1 LARGRCSRR
10 SADVSGLGVSPGG
23 GDGSLSFAGLGDLLG
38 GVDLELFA
46 GLPTPQRRGLDA
58 ALLRD
63 GGEAS
68 APDRR
73 AVFAGALS
81 ILKEIASETPLLVA
95 VDDLQWLDPP
105 SARALEFAAR
115 RLGDMRI
122 GLLVSSRLPDEGRR
136 VDDLLSALGESG
148 TKRIQIGPLTLAAT
162 HRLLRE
168 RLDCGFARPTLLRIQ
183 QTAGGNPFFALET
196 PRLGGGGGGRRS
208 RAQDA
213 RRVGF
218 GGK

>member
-1 LARGRCSRR
+1 RRRTGPRERPGAAPTVQLINVYAWPQHCRPVGALSEFSHAQSVGAGAGTRDRGGVSRPVRTGPRGAPPRGGAGDRKDDSLARGRCSRR

-81 ILKEIASETPLLVA
+81 
-95 VDDLQWLDPP
+95 
-105 SARALEFAAR
+105 
-115 RLGDMRI
+115 
-122 GLLVSSRLPDEGRR
+122 
-136 VDDLLSALGESG
+136 
-148 TKRIQIGPLTLAAT
+148 
-162 HRLLRE
+162 
-168 RLDCGFARPTLLRIQ
+168 
-183 QTAGGNPFFALET
+183 
-196 PRLGGGGGGRRS
+196 
-208 RAQDA
+208 
-213 RRVGF
+213 
-218 GGK
+218 